1 MEQIII
7 IDDVLPVEMA
17 KSLEELTKSMS
28 FPWFIQRDIY
38 KSKLVD
44 EEEHRAAPDKNT
56 VNTIQLGHIVYD
68 MNKTPKE
75 NSTVWSL
82 CEKALEHIAE
92 KLPEHFVS
100 IIPIRSKFNLL
111 LNNTNCLQSPK
122 KYNTPHVD
130 SRWWDSYSMVYYVN
144 SADGDTVIFNEED
157 GPDAPERPQDLTI
170 KQRITPVQ
178 NRIVLFKGTHYHTS
192 SNPIKSE
199 HRIVM
204 NTTFHNKTWSEGI
217 IHG

>member
-7 IDDVLPVEMA
+7 IDDVLPIETA
-17 KSLEELTKSMS
+17 KTLEKLTKDIS
-28 FPWFIQRDIY
+28 FPWFIQRNLYD
-38 KSKLVD
+38 SKVEE

-56 VNTIQLGHIVYD
+56 VNTIRLGHLVFD
-68 MNKTPKE
+68 MNKTPRE

-82 CEKALEHIAE
+82 CEKVLGHISE

-100 IIPIRSKFNLL
+100 IIPIRLKFNLL
-111 LNNTNCLQSPK
+111 LNNTECINS
-122 KYNTPHVD
+122 KYNTPYVD
-130 SRWWDSYSMVYYVN
+130 SRWWDSYSMIYYVN
-144 SADGDTVIFNEED
+144 SADGDTIIFNEED
-157 GPDAPERPQDLTI
+157 GPDAEIRPRDLTI
-170 KQRITPVQ
+170 KQRITPVH

-204 NTTFHNKTWSEGI
+204 NTTFLNKTTEE
-217 IHG
+217 